1 MTERAPHF
9 AGEAQERLIEKLC
22 GRADDLIAEARSS
35 GEAAEQLK
43 ELCDQFERECASA
56 MVAHAA
62 RQYVYG
68 LLEKAWRA
76 REDASRSFNATSPST
91 GEAS

>member
-22 GRADDLIAEARSS
+22 GRADELVAEARSS

-43 ELCDQFERECASA
+43 ELCDQFERVRQRDGCARCTA
-56 MVAHAA
+56 VCL
-62 RQYVYG
+62 RTPGEG
-68 LLEKAWRA
+68 LEGA
-76 REDASRSFNATSPST
+76 
-91 GEAS
+91 